1 MSQHREHQHSTRRI
15 VLPSGKTIEVI
26 RVDGGSAL
34 SAGPGLHVC
43 PACDSRLVQPVEW
56 GSVERQCWEL
66 TLHCPNCDW
75 RTRGIYGHGQ
85 VAELEERLDD
95 GVAEILRDLKQ
106 LTDANMA
113 DEVDRFVE
121 ALEADLILPED
132 F

>member
-26 RVDGGSAL
+26 RFDGQRERP
-34 SAGPGLHVC
+34 AGPGLHVC
-43 PACDSRLVQPVEW
+43 PVCASQLVQPVEW
-56 GSVERQCWEL
+56 GAVEGECWEL
-66 TLHCPNCDW
+66 TLRCPNCDW
-75 RTRGIYGHGQ
+75 SSRGIYDHAQ

-95 GVAEILRDLKQ
+95 GIAEILRDLNR

-113 DEVDRFVE
+113 DEVDRFAA

>member
-15 VLPSGKTIEVI
+15 VLPSGKTIDVV
-26 RVDGGSAL
+26 RFDGQSARPT
-34 SAGPGLHVC
+34 GPGLHVC
-43 PACDSRLVQPVEW
+43 QVCASQLVQPVKW
-56 GSVERQCWEL
+56 GAVEGDCWEL

-75 RTRGIYGHGQ
+75 STRGIYDHAR
-85 VAELEERLDD
+85 VAEFEERLDD
-95 GVAEILRDLKQ
+95 GIAEILRDLKR

-113 DEVDRFVE
+113 DEVDRFAA